1 MLNFHKDHQKL
12 VITALLVYA
21 ALSIIIAV
29 VPARQM
35 QNVEPLPAQDALT
48 DAELKGLHIYVK
60 ENCMACH
67 TQQVRNIA
75 MDKVWGDR
83 PSMPSDYFYS
93 KQRLSG
99 WQQSASL
106 LGSERTGPDLTNAGI
121 RQSGKDWHLLH
132 FYNPRI
138 VVKESIMPGY
148 PWLYREKAESEITA
162 DDIVVPV
169 PQQFLRNRNTKVVAT
184 KEVLQLI
191 SYVQTLKQAPIPE
204 ASTAAF
210 IESPEQKLAEGQTGI
225 APVADPATGKKLYMQ
240 NCGACHQENG
250 KGLAGAFPPL
260 AGSPIVNNNDP
271 DFMVRVILQG
281 YDARSEYGQMPGFA
295 AQLSDEEISAI
306 ANHERSSWG
315 NHATVVSAED
325 VKKIRDAVMRE
336 LNP

>member
-1 MLNFHKDHQKL
+1 MLDFHKDHQKL
-12 VITALLVYA
+12 VITALLVYV

-35 QNVEPLPAQDALT
+35 QAVEALPTQQALT

-75 MDKVWGDR
+75 MDEVWGER

-106 LGSERTGPDLTNAGI
+106 LGSERTGPDLTSAGS
-121 RQSGKDWHLLH
+121 RQPGKDWHLLH

-148 PWLYREKAESEITA
+148 PWLYREKAESEVSA
-162 DDIVVPV
+162 DDVVVPV
-169 PQQFLRNRNTKVVAT
+169 PQQFLKNPNTKIVAT

-191 SYVQTLKQAPIPE
+191 SYIQTLKQAAIPD
-204 ASTAAF
+204 ASTVPF
-210 IESPEQKLAEGQTGI
+210 IESSKEKPAGEERGA
-225 APVADPATGKKLYMQ
+225 APSADLATGKKLYMQ

-260 AGSPIVNNNDP
+260 AGSPIVNDENP

-295 AQLSDEEISAI
+295 SQLSDEAISAI
-306 ANHERSSWG
+306 VNHERTSWG
-315 NHATVVSAED
+315 NKASTVSAED
-325 VKKIRDAVMRE
+325 IKKIRAAVMSE
-336 LNP
+336 QNP